1 MKLLKD
7 LENFLYDKEIYL
19 LYEFYQYNWIEEY
32 LRLLFE

>member
-19 LYEFYQYNWIEEY
+19 LHEFYQYNWIEEY